1 MNASQGILYVLKTI
15 EWLSIKL
22 RRLKFQGPLSVE
34 SLKLFHECFSI
45 QRRAILIIIS
55 HLWVNDKIISQ
66 AFSTHRSKHTKIAP
80 NTNPDFLEDISQAVD
95 RFKTPFH

>member
-22 RRLKFQGPLSVE
+22 KRLKFEGSLSVE
-34 SLKLFHECFSI
+34 SLKLFHKCFSI
-45 QRRAILIIIS
+45 HRRAILIIIS

-66 AFSTHRSKHTKIAP
+66 AFSKHRSKHIKIAP